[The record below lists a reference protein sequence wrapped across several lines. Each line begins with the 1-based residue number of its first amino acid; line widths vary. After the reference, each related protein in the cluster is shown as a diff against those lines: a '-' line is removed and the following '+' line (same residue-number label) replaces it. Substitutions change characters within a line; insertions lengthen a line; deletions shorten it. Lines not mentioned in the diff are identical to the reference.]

1 MTASSAPTATIRARM
16 EVAIAGEPVT
26 RPVFAVYDWFV
37 RNRPID
43 WPRLFDLGLGQINHA
58 DLIRYRR
65 PHVDIMETTSMMA
78 GVPRRDVYWM
88 TDIGELHEWYLG
100 EWRQEYLIKSA
111 ADYRIMQRAWTDV
124 DVLPWD
130 KPFLHSEQ
138 AVGGGGIT
146 VGQLDRTP
154 FQKIQI
160 DYAGLARF
168 SYDLAD
174 RLPELLDLLDLM
186 TDVKLRE
193 FRIALGSPA
202 RQIKLWENLSIETM
216 GPRTF
221 RRFLVPVYHRIFE
234 ILDGTD
240 KRLQVHYD
248 GKLRVIADD
257 IRDLPFDGLDSF
269 TPPPEGDM
277 TAAEA
282 RQQWPGKF
290 LWLHPTLDW
299 YSRPPDELA
308 HNIRAMAAAAGR
320 PVGRYCLM
328 ISEEVPPNWET
339 TVPLILKTL
348 DEID

>member
-1 MTASSAPTATIRARM
+1 MPVSPTPAATIRARM
-16 EVAIAGEPVT
+16 EAAIAGQPVT

-43 WPRLFDLGLGQINHA
+43 WPRLFSLGLGQINHA
-58 DLIRYRR
+58 DLVRHRR
-65 PHVDIMETTSMMA
+65 PHADIVETISMLA
-78 GVPRRDVYWM
+78 GLPRRDVYWI

-100 EWRQEYLIKSA
+100 EWRQEYLIKHA

-124 DVLPWD
+124 EVLPWD

-138 AVGGGGIT
+138 AVGDGGIT

-168 SYDLAD
+168 SYDVAD

-193 FRIALGSPA
+193 FRIAVHSPA

-216 GPRTF
+216 GPRTY
-221 RRFLVPVYHRIFE
+221 RGYLVPVYRRIFD

-257 IRDLPFDGLDSF
+257 IRALPFDGLDSF

-282 RQQWPGKF
+282 RQQWPDKF

-299 YSRPPDELA
+299 YSRPPEELA
-308 HNIRAMAAAAGR
+308 CNIREMAAAAGR
-320 PVGRYCLM
+320 PAGRFCMM

-348 DEID
+348 DELN